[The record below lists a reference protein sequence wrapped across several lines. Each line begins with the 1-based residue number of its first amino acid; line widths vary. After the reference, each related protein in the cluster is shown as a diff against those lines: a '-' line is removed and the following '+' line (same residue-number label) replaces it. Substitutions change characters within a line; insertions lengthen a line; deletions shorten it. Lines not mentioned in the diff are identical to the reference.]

1 MTLKLTHLTGAAILV
16 LGMASCAYDKDA
28 RPTGPD
34 VAWNRANE
42 ISTNGMA
49 AGGAD
54 ALDMGTRSSAS
65 LKGIQGFSSDREPTP
80 YDFELLPA
88 R

>member
-1 MTLKLTHLTGAAILV
+1 MTLKLTHFAGAAL
-16 LGMASCAYDKDA
+16 LGLGLASCAYDKDA

-54 ALDMGTRSSAS
+54 AVEMSTRSSAS
-65 LKGIQGFSSDREPTP
+65 MKGIEGFSSDREPTSN
-80 YDFELLPA
+80 DFGLVPS